1 LQECFKLGGPMLM
14 LISFF
19 SIPLLWTIPIT
30 LMTLEM
36 TCMIPE
42 TGGHVLW
49 VYRAFGP
56 FWSYINGAFAFA
68 SSVLS
73 NAMYPSLFLEYL
85 SLLFFQNTNNSS
97 PFGYAWSVFIKMLIL
112 IFATIINV
120 IGIDIVGKLFYIVL
134 Y

>member
-1 LQECFKLGGPMLM
+1 M

-19 SIPLLWTIPIT
+19 SVPLLWTMPIT

-68 SSVLS
+68 CSVLS
-73 NAMYPSLFLEYL
+73 NAIYPSLFLEYL
-85 SLLFFQNTNNSS
+85 SLLFPKNNNNFS
-97 PFGYAWSVFIKMLIL
+97 PFSYALSVFIKMLIL
-112 IFATIINV
+112 TFATIMNV
-120 IGIDIVGKLFYIVL
+120 IGIDIVGKLFYID
-134 Y
+134 YK